1 VWRVVTATAKFQKSA
16 KFQKYEVQQ
25 STGCQQTSNIS
36 GSRVGISNC
45 NRETN
50 NILITNNWVVMTASS
65 IACGVRLGYCN
76 LPQETKKATMNA
88 QRLQSLSKPQWGQRS
103 VIAASDDITGRSGIE
118 LWR

>member
-1 VWRVVTATAKFQKSA
+1 M
-16 KFQKYEVQQ
+16 
-25 STGCQQTSNIS
+25 
-36 GSRVGISNC
+36 GISNC

-65 IACGVRLGYCN
+65 IACGVRSGYCN
-76 LPQETKKATMNA
+76 FRKQKKATMNA
-88 QRLQSLSKPQWGQRS
+88 QQLQSISKPQWRQRS